1 MSSQR
6 PIDPATRLRLAREA
20 KGLSLKQV
28 ADATKLSVRSIEALE
43 SENFAALPEG
53 IYRRAMVRAIAIE
66 VGLKPDDLLK
76 AFSTAHPDEL
86 QAREAIALAE
96 MQAPKK
102 SSMQAMLAIAGAL
115 VPIIAGVA
123 YFGFAVKR
131 PAPIVE
137 PAPARVARAADVWR
151 PEIVPAGGFVE
162 APPVDRRPVVMT
174 LTLSSR
180 CALRIVADGRE
191 VIGRTVEAGE
201 SLSVELGDEVLLSGD
216 NAAAVQFSINGQAG
230 RALGNAGESLSVR
243 IGRDDYEFFLV
254 TH

>member
-1 MSSQR
+1 V
-6 PIDPATRLRLAREA
+6 RLAREA

-43 SENFAALPEG
+43 SGKFASLPEG
-53 IYRRAMVRAIAIE
+53 IYRRSMVRAVAIE
-66 VGLKPDDLLK
+66 VGLQPDDLLK
-76 AFSTAHPDEL
+76 TFSIAHPDEL
-86 QAREAIALAE
+86 QAREAVALAE
-96 MQAPKK
+96 MQAPKS

-115 VPIIAGVA
+115 VPILAGVV
-123 YFGFAVKR
+123 YFGFAFPR
-131 PAPIVE
+131 PA
-137 PAPARVARAADVWR
+137 APLRATRTTEGRR
-151 PEIVPAGGFVE
+151 PEIVPAGGFAE

-180 CALRIVADGRE
+180 CALRVVADGRE

-201 SLSVELGDEVLLSGD
+201 TLSVELGDEVLLSGD

-243 IGRDDYEFFLV
+243 IGREDYEFFLV
-254 TH
+254 SH